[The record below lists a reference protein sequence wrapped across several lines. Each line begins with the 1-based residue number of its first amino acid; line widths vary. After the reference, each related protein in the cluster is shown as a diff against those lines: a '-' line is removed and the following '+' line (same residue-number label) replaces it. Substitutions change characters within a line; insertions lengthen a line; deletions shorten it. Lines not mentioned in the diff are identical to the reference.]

1 MRVMENNQCLME
13 EEPSIILIQLVT
25 IIDKIVLISTHLHP
39 ECYLNPV
46 KDLSNN
52 NHTGTLQVFFTPYFS
67 PPLK

>member
-1 MRVMENNQCLME
+1 MLDGRGTVNNPHPTCYN
-13 EEPSIILIQLVT
+13 QL
-25 IIDKIVLISTHLHP
+25 DKIVLISTHLHP